1 MQNRNLVGKVS
12 PVRSRVPARAG
23 GRRRWGPEEREEAL
37 PDRQDR
43 YDAKFVRILRD
54 ACEIFARR
62 GYHNTSVRDIAAGT
76 GVSPA
81 GLYYYFRSKEELL
94 FLILDHTLASL
105 LKRLEE
111 GTRGTADPNA
121 RIHHLILAHLVFFSE
136 HGKEMRV
143 LVQEW
148 EALTGDFA
156 EAFSRRQDQYEGLV
170 VRVLLE
176 LSPDTPEKTLRA
188 SAMGLLG
195 MLAWTHRW
203 YRPDRDLPVDAL
215 AERFGE
221 IFLRGFLSVSGSSA
235 PEGRGSVRIRGES
248 ARPRRGDS
256 PPVMAGPGF

>member
-1 MQNRNLVGKVS
+1 
-12 PVRSRVPARAG
+12 
-23 GRRRWGPEEREEAL
+23 L

-54 ACEIFARR
+54 ACDIFARR

-94 FLILDHTLASL
+94 FLILDHTLVSL
-105 LKRLEE
+105 LGRLEE
-111 GTRGTADPNA
+111 GIRGAADPDT
-121 RIHHLILAHLVFFSE
+121 RIRHLILAHLVFSSE

-143 LVQEW
+143 LIQEW

-170 VRVLLE
+170 VRILKEVR
-176 LSPDTPEKTLRA
+176 PDAPEKALRA

-215 AERFGE
+215 AGRFSD
-221 IFLRGFLSVSGSSA
+221 IFLRGFLSASGSSLD
-235 PEGRGSVRIRGES
+235 EGRGTARSRGDLL
-248 ARPRRGDS
+248 RPRRGDS